1 MGHGG
6 ARVHAFVRS
15 RTALSGITPNRYEQ
29 HRTFAAQHADHLQ
42 CTHPPVPR
50 QIWEYNSDERAWRPT
65 IELAHDGPV
74 RCVDWAPKMG
84 RSSHNIATA
93 QGASVKI
100 WELED
105 SSRPQ
110 KEQPSHVLIANAEGE
125 DEAAAAEVW
134 RVKWNIT
141 GTVLASSGD
150 DGQVRLWKPD
160 PTSGEWVERAQVTG

>member
-1 MGHGG
+1 MTCLAWNPCLFDPPQLVVGTGQ
-6 ARVHAFVRS
+6 AEQPVVKVRNTCQP
-15 RTALSGITPNRYEQ
+15 R
-29 HRTFAAQHADHLQ
+29 DLQ